1 MSLIIAGPDTVIPA
15 PTQRGLSTAYCQRQ
29 TGRWS
34 PVNGWTF
41 DQEFRGLS
49 LPVMQNLANLYGNAG
64 IEYELTYQNGIA
76 TLRTQDT
83 TGNVTIDV
91 WEINANQMTV
101 SWLKNPLLNAHLTTI
116 AEAWKSTTDQ
126 NVIDDAVA
134 FMVSVLQSGIDQNW
148 PATTQPYTVTLPPNT
163 GITEGVF
170 APTRFF
176 GKTGF
181 NWSSIS
187 SSDYWPLQR
196 AYLRAL
202 AGQDAFYSDQY
213 TLRHTTNAS
222 NRGYYNVADSNV
234 NAIYTQAQ
242 FFSEITNGNY
252 WIFPAPNEIIG
263 ALNSIFTGLG
273 TAPANYLKG
282 ALKGGSSRVTAANNR
297 VNIVT
302 EYKLFYWST
311 DDYPLA
317 T

>member
-1 MSLIIAGPDTVIPA
+1 MSLIVAGPYTVIPL
-15 PTQRGLSTAYCQRQ
+15 PTQRGLGTAYCQRQ
-29 TGRWS
+29 TGRFS
-34 PVNGWTF
+34 PTNGWTF
-41 DQEFRGLS
+41 DQDFRGLS
-49 LPVMQNLANLYGNAG
+49 LPVMQNLANQYGNAG
-64 IEYELTYQNGIA
+64 IEFELTYQNGIA

-91 WEINANQMTV
+91 WEINANQVTV
-101 SWLKNPLLNAHLTTI
+101 NWLKNPLLLANLYAVAAAYTG
-116 AEAWKSTTDQ
+116 SSDQ
-126 NVIDDAVA
+126 NVLDWNVTRFCGLMAAGIENN
-134 FMVSVLQSGIDQNW
+134 QSPFDTTK
-148 PATTQPYTVTLPPNT
+148 PATIADAT
-163 GITEGVF
+163 GVF
-170 APTRFF
+170 SSKNFF
-176 GKTGF
+176 DGTFSFG
-181 NWSSIS
+181 SIS
-187 SSDYWPLQR
+187 STVYLPIFRAYQR
-196 AYLRAL
+196 AQ
-202 AGQDAFYSDQY
+202 AGQDVFFADQY

-242 FFSEITNGNY
+242 FITEITNSGF

-273 TAPANYLKG
+273 TAPTNYLKG

-302 EYKLFYWST
+302 EYKLFNWST